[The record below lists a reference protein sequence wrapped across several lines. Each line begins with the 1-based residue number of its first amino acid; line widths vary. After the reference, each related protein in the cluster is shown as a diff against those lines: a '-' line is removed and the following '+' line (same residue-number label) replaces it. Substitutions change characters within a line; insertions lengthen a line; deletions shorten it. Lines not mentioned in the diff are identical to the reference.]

1 MKIWVH
7 RMTID
12 GETKFIT
19 NADFKPMYDAN
30 GYKIPAQY
38 QWTPFKVEVPDE
50 YEPTQ
55 DEDGRV
61 TLEDLTGQRVDLA
74 TVLDISN
81 ETGGPVLKFEGS
93 EDGVPDYYDVLKEAE
108 R

>member
-1 MKIWVH
+1 MKLWVH
-7 RMTID
+7 RLTID

-19 NADFKPMYDAN
+19 NADFKPMYDVN
-30 GYKIPAQY
+30 GCKIPSQY
-38 QWTPFKVEVPDE
+38 QWTPFKIVIPDE

-61 TLEDLTGQRVDLA
+61 TIEDLTGQRVDLA
-74 TVLDISN
+74 SVLDISG
-81 ETGGPVLKFEGS
+81 EGGRPILKFNGS
-93 EDGVPDYYDVLKEAE
+93 EDGLPDCFVVLEEAD